1 MSASKLATQS
11 EFNINQY
18 KKPVDIF
25 ITSLS
30 IVVMIGLVFC
40 VVWQVFS
47 RLILKSPSTLTDEVA
62 RFSMIWVGLLGASY
76 TYGLKKHLAIDLLTH
91 NLLGIKK
98 LLSQL
103 LINISVLFF
112 SSSVMI
118 YGGLKLLFK
127 VYETGQTSPAI
138 QLPMA
143 AIYIVLPLS
152 GIIIAYYSILFCIDA
167 YVTFTLEKTGND
179 KEKNHE

>member
-1 MSASKLATQS
+1 MLESKLASQAG
-11 EFNINQY
+11 FNINQY
-18 KKPVDIF
+18 KKPIDVF
-25 ITSLS
+25 ITTLS

-91 NLLGIKK
+91 DLLGIKR

-112 SSSVMI
+112 SISVMI

-127 VYETGQTSPAI
+127 VYETGQTSPAM

-143 AIYIVLPLS
+143 YIYIVLPLS
-152 GIIIAYYSILFCIDA
+152 GLIIAYYSVLFCIEA
-167 YVTFTLEKTGND
+167 YVTFKLEKSTHLQG
-179 KEKNHE
+179 EKP